1 MLYLIRYSNPF
12 GWKLFLYRGWKC
24 TIQLTYFMIHRL
36 SRQWGAIYGNTRHK
50 ISLNYIKMTV
60 ITCRSLE
67 IILYWYNV
75 FLYLLA
81 RNNVA
86 LKVHLFKV
94 SILIL
99 SLPDNTACVSAIQRL
114 ILDSIIADIFIR
126 DSGYFYNVIVG
137 QNDDPCSN

>member
-1 MLYLIRYSNPF
+1 M
-12 GWKLFLYRGWKC
+12 
-24 TIQLTYFMIHRL
+24 THRL
-36 SRQWGAIYGNTRHK
+36 SRQWDAINGNTRHK

-81 RNNVA
+81 CNNVA

-94 SILIL
+94 SIIL
-99 SLPDNTACVSAIQRL
+99 LLPDNTACVSAIQRL
-114 ILDSIIADIFIR
+114 ILDSIRADIFIR

-137 QNDDPCSN
+137 QNDDPCPN